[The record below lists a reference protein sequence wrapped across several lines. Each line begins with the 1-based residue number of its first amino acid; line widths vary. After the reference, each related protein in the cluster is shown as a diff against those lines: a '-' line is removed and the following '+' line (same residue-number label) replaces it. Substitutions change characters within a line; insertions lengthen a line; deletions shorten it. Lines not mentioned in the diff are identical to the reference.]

1 MKVTTH
7 IDFSEEGVGQ
17 DGYVDEVSI
26 SRTIEDL
33 NPHDWL
39 WYLLSVSET
48 AGWDVSDIKMVM
60 KNGKL
65 YETDW

>member
-7 IDFSEEGVGQ
+7 IDFSDDIER
-17 DGYVDEVSI
+17 DGHVDEVSI
-26 SRTIEDL
+26 SRTVEDL

-39 WYLLSVSET
+39 WYLLSASEL
-48 AGWDVSDIKMVM
+48 AGWDVTDIKMVM
-60 KNGKL
+60 KNGSL